1 MRDFSVAISWYP
13 GHMHKARKELGA
25 LLRGA
30 GLAMEVLD
38 ARIPG
43 ASSNPLLRHMR
54 AELPV
59 VRILNKCDLA
69 DPETTN
75 AWLSHYAAD
84 GGNACL
90 ASGRDTPLD
99 STRLNGHIRR
109 LAENARGGVQVI
121 ARRGNSDFSGS
132 PAVSGKIAII
142 GIPNVGK
149 SSLLNLL
156 AGRKLARTGNTPAIT
171 RRQQTAAYHPDW
183 TLVDTPG
190 MLRPRLEDQRAAL
203 LMASVGSIGAAAID
217 TSEIGAFLADRL
229 LAGHRHALE
238 QRYGITAADNTA
250 EAVFDRI
257 AHARGARRKGGAADL
272 ERAASI
278 LLQDFRSA
286 RLGRISLEFP
296 PDMHPPTNHHK
307 Q

>member
-1 MRDFSVAISWYP
+1 MRDFTVAISWYP

-38 ARIPG
+38 ARIPW
-43 ASSNPLLRHMR
+43 ASSNPLLERMR
-54 AELPV
+54 GTLPV
-59 VRILNKCDLA
+59 IRILNKSDLA
-69 DPETTN
+69 APETTT
-75 AWLSHYAAD
+75 AWLSHYAAA
-84 GGNACL
+84 GSACL
-90 ASGRDTPLD
+90 TNGRDAPLD
-99 STRLNGHIRR
+99 PARLNRQLRR
-109 LAENARGGVQVI
+109 LVENAG
-121 ARRGNSDFSGS
+121 SG
-132 PAVSGKIAII
+132 ALIAII

-171 RRQQTAAYHPDW
+171 RRQQAAAYHADW

-190 MLRPRLEDQRAAL
+190 MLRPKLEDQRAAL
-203 LMASVGSIGAAAID
+203 LMASAGSIGAAAID

-229 LAGHRHALE
+229 LAGYRHALE

-286 RLGRISLEFP
+286 RLGRISLESP
-296 PDMHPPTNHHK
+296 PDMNPPTK
-307 Q
+307 SSQTMSTP

>member
-1 MRDFSVAISWYP
+1 MAISWYP

-30 GLAMEVLD
+30 KLVIEVLD
-38 ARIPG
+38 ARVPG
-43 ASSNPLLRHMR
+43 ASSNPLLGRMR
-54 AELPV
+54 GKLPV
-59 VRILNKCDLA
+59 IRILNKSDLA
-69 DPETTN
+69 DSEATA
-75 AWLSHYAAD
+75 AWMSHYAAD
-84 GGNACL
+84 VGSACMVN
-90 ASGRDTPLD
+90 GRDSPLD
-99 STRLNGHIRR
+99 PKRLNVHIQR
-109 LAENARGGVQVI
+109 LGGTSGDKAPGRAQTAI
-121 ARRGNSDFSGS
+121 PGNPPLAGR
-132 PAVSGKIAII
+132 IAII

-149 SSLLNLL
+149 STLLNQLI
-156 AGRKLARTGNTPAIT
+156 GRKLARTGNTPAIT
-171 RRQQTAAYHPDW
+171 RRQQAAAYHAGW

-190 MLRPRLEDQRAAL
+190 MLRPKLEDQRAAL
-203 LMASVGSIGAAAID
+203 LMASAGSIGAAAID

-272 ERAASI
+272 ERAAGI

-296 PDMHPPTNHHK
+296 PGFRPPPNSPEAMSAT
-307 Q
+307 